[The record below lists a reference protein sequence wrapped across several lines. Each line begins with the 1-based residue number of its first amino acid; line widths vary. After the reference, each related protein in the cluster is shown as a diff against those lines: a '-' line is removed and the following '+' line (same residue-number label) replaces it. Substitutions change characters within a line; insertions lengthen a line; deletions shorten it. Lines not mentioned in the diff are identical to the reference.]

1 MAHLS
6 DLQVFALVGD
16 LVLHGSAEESS
27 AGPVIVEPIL
37 DKKILSCLN
46 SLLKAKTLLHE

>member
-6 DLQVFALVGD
+6 DLQDFD
-16 LVLHGSAEESS
+16 
-27 AGPVIVEPIL
+27 L

-46 SLLKAKTLLHE
+46 ALLKAKTLLHE